1 MSNRTTE
8 IDETF
13 QKAVAWME
21 ESNKTIDPEKRDR
34 IYKAALAVFATSS
47 YEKAS
52 TNDIVQSAGVSKG
65 LLFHY
70 FGSKKELYDS
80 LFVFAINLMYRTVTE
95 KINWAETD
103 LFDRL
108 IQIAMEKIEINRC
121 YPHMFDFI
129 KNVVAEKKVGSM
141 QEVSALYHDYGIS
154 FEEIYQDVY
163 HRNVDYTLFKDPAG
177 IPKAIN
183 IVRWT
188 LEKYTEENI
197 LSIIPEVPLD
207 YDAIAAELQSYVSI
221 LKKAFYR

>member
-1 MSNRTTE
+1 
-8 IDETF
+8 
-13 QKAVAWME
+13 ME
-21 ESNKTIDPEKRDR
+21 ESNKSIDPEKRDR
-34 IYKAALAVFATSS
+34 IFKAALAVFATSS

-80 LFVFAINLMYRTVTE
+80 LFAFAINQVYRSVTE

-108 IQIAMEKIEINRC
+108 IQIAMEKIETNRR
-121 YPHMFDFI
+121 YPHMFDFV
-129 KNVVAEKKVGSM
+129 KNVVAEKKIGSI
-141 QEVSALYHDYGIS
+141 QEVTALYQNYGIS
-154 FEEIYQDVY
+154 FEEIYQDIY
-163 HRNVDYTLFKDPAG
+163 RRNVDYTLFKDPAD

-197 LSIIPEVPLD
+197 LSITPELPLD